1 MEILHAKGLVEP
13 LKAYLAA
20 GKPFLGICL
29 GMQLLFEGSE
39 ESPGVEGLGVIPGQV
54 THSIDRYIPLLNPPV
69 LFVDVGAVWIEALA
83 GTRSC
88 SSRMFCCLASAKWRH
103 RESRKG
109 GVCVLLLFR
118 LCQLS
123 PQLQLVPRFG
133 VSTASKPQQGVQ

>member
-54 THSIDRYIPLLNPPV
+54 THSLYRYIPLV
-69 LFVDVGAVWIEALA
+69 ESSGA
-83 GTRSC
+83 
-88 SSRMFCCLASAKWRH
+88 
-103 RESRKG
+103 
-109 GVCVLLLFR
+109 FR
-118 LCQLS
+118 GRGS
-123 PQLQLVPRFG
+123 GFD
-133 VSTASKPQQGVQ
+133 